1 MPQKERLRVWR
12 NELKK
17 TSGGLTRDQLTK
29 NKRGKIVSRKKSGQA
44 VGDANNL
51 GSWLRG
57 KGDKFAGKPKGLDE
71 KEEEKL
77 AEVPAKKTKVKSLSG
92 SSASKKAVKQA
103 APKKQVAPKKVP
115 VAPKKVPVPK
125 KKKVVVVD
133 LTDSPVKAPKKPKKK
148 KKLEPMMPGE
158 KKSSNISVGNI
169 IAPTKVDEEKEKA
182 MYEELRKMGM
192 SDKEIKD
199 ALGGGFSSL
208 AGKVRRMLKASK
220 RRGKRRTKKQLLQDV
235 LDL

>member
-77 AEVPAKKTKVKSLSG
+77 AEVPAKKTKAAPKKVKQ
-92 SSASKKAVKQA
+92 APKKVKAAPKKKQA
-103 APKKQVAPKKVP
+103 APKKKA
-115 VAPKKVPVPK
+115 A
-125 KKKVVVVD
+125 VVD
-133 LTDSPVKAPKKPKKK
+133 LTDSPVKAEKPKPKK
-148 KKLEPMMPGE
+148 KKLEPIGRE
-158 KKSSNISVGNI
+158 
-169 IAPTKVDEEKEKA
+169 
-182 MYEELRKMGM
+182 EELE
-192 SDKEIKD
+192 D
-199 ALGGGFSSL
+199 LGGQHSWEGGARQGRGGPPAQGDAPHGLYKQGDRRCVERGTPVARGQSSTH
-208 AGKVRRMLKASK
+208 A
-220 RRGKRRTKKQLLQDV
+220 
-235 LDL
+235 

>member
-44 VGDANNL
+44 VGAANNL

-77 AEVPAKKTKVKSLSG
+77 AEVPAKKTK
-92 SSASKKAVKQA
+92 AAPKKEKAAPKKKQA
-103 APKKQVAPKKVP
+103 APKKKA
-115 VAPKKVPVPK
+115 A
-125 KKKVVVVD
+125 VVD
-133 LTDSPVKAPKKPKKK
+133 LTDSPVKAEKPKPKK
-148 KKLEPMMPGE
+148 KKLEPMLPGE
-158 KKSSNISVGNI
+158 KKSSKISVGNI
-169 IAPTKVDEEKEKA
+169 LGKEERDRDAEAHQRKV
-182 MYEELRKMGM
+182 MLRMGFTN
-192 SDKEIKD
+192 KEIDD
-199 ALGGGFSSL
+199 ALSGGRLSL

>member
-77 AEVPAKKTKVKSLSG
+77 AEVPAKKTKVK
-92 SSASKKAVKQA
+92 QA
-103 APKKQVAPKKVP
+103 APKKQ

-208 AGKVRRMLKASK
+208 AGKVRRLLKASK

>member
-77 AEVPAKKTKVKSLSG
+77 AEVPAKKTK
-92 SSASKKAVKQA
+92 AAPKKKQA
-103 APKKQVAPKKVP
+103 APKKKA
-115 VAPKKVPVPK
+115 A
-125 KKKVVVVD
+125 VVD
-133 LTDSPVKAPKKPKKK
+133 LTDSPVKAEKPKPKK
-148 KKLEPMMPGE
+148 KKLEPMLPGE
-158 KKSSNISVGNI
+158 KKSSKISVGNI
-169 IAPTKVDEEKEKA
+169 LGKEERDRDAEAHQRKV
-182 MYEELRKMGM
+182 MLRMGFTN
-192 SDKEIKD
+192 KEIDD
-199 ALGGGFSSL
+199 ALSGGRLSL